1 MRRRGSML
9 KIGLT
14 GGIGTGKSSVTEAFQ
29 SLGAAVINADLLG
42 HDAYLPGTIGFEEVV
57 TEFGQDIVGSD
68 GQIDRKKLGPI
79 VFSDSSKMD
88 RLNEIMHPLIRDLI
102 EERLVTLESNQ
113 NKVAVVEAAILIE
126 AGWKSLFDEIWVVIS
141 DPEEVINRLRVR
153 NGLSR
158 EDAAKRIDSQMSND
172 ERIEHGDV
180 VVENTGSMEDLQT
193 RVNSLWAKRIST

>member
-1 MRRRGSML
+1 ML

-57 TEFGQDIVGSD
+57 TEFGQDLVGSD

-141 DPEEVINRLRVR
+141 DPEEVINRLGVR

-158 EDAAKRIDSQMSND
+158 EDALKRIDSQMSNN

-180 VVENTGSMEDLQT
+180 VVENTGSMEDLKT
-193 RVNSLWAKRIST
+193 RVNSLWSKRIST

>member
-1 MRRRGSML
+1 ML

>member
-1 MRRRGSML
+1 ML

-57 TEFGQDIVGSD
+57 TEFGQEIVGSD

-102 EERLVTLESNQ
+102 DERLVSLESTQ

-141 DPEEVINRLRVR
+141 DREEVINRLGVR

-158 EDAAKRIDSQMSND
+158 EDALKRIDSQMSDN

-193 RVNSLWAKRIST
+193 RVNSLWSKRIST

>member
-1 MRRRGSML
+1 MH

-57 TEFGQDIVGSD
+57 TEFGQEIVGSD

-102 EERLVTLESNQ
+102 DERLVSLESSQ

-141 DPEEVINRLRVR
+141 DREEVINRLGVR

-158 EDAAKRIDSQMSND
+158 EDALKRIDSQMSNN

-193 RVNSLWAKRIST
+193 RVNSLWSKRISK

>member
-1 MRRRGSML
+1 ML

-57 TEFGQDIVGSD
+57 TEFGQEIVGSD

-102 EERLVTLESNQ
+102 DERLVSLESTQ

-141 DPEEVINRLRVR
+141 DPEEVINRLGVR

-158 EDAAKRIDSQMSND
+158 EDALKRIESQLSNN

-193 RVNSLWAKRIST
+193 RVNSLWSKRSST

>member
-1 MRRRGSML
+1 MV

-57 TEFGQDIVGSD
+57 TEFGQEIVGSD

-88 RLNEIMHPLIRDLI
+88 RLNEIMHPLIRDFI
-102 EERLVTLESNQ
+102 DERLVSLESSQ

-141 DPEEVINRLRVR
+141 DREEVINRLGVR

-158 EDAAKRIDSQMSND
+158 EDAVKRIDSQMSNN

-193 RVNSLWAKRIST
+193 RVNSLWSKRIST

>member
-1 MRRRGSML
+1 ML

-57 TEFGQDIVGSD
+57 TEFGQEIVGSD

-88 RLNEIMHPLIRDLI
+88 RLNEIIHPLIRDLI
-102 EERLVTLESNQ
+102 
-113 NKVAVVEAAILIE
+113 
-126 AGWKSLFDEIWVVIS
+126 D
-141 DPEEVINRLRVR
+141 
-153 NGLSR
+153 
-158 EDAAKRIDSQMSND
+158 
-172 ERIEHGDV
+172 
-180 VVENTGSMEDLQT
+180 
-193 RVNSLWAKRIST
+193 

>member
-1 MRRRGSML
+1 ML

-57 TEFGQDIVGSD
+57 TEFGQDLVGSD

>member
-1 MRRRGSML
+1 ML

-57 TEFGQDIVGSD
+57 TEFGQEIVGCD

-102 EERLVTLESNQ
+102 DERLVSLESSQ

-141 DPEEVINRLRVR
+141 DREEVINRLGVR

-158 EDAAKRIDSQMSND
+158 EDAVKRIDSQMSNN

-193 RVNSLWAKRIST
+193 RVNSLWSKRIST

>member
-1 MRRRGSML
+1 ML

-57 TEFGQDIVGSD
+57 TEFGQEIVGSD

-102 EERLVTLESNQ
+102 EERLVTLESNH

-141 DPEEVINRLRVR
+141 DREEVINRLGVR

-158 EDAAKRIDSQMSND
+158 EDALKRIDSQMSNN

-193 RVNSLWAKRIST
+193 RVNSLWSKRIST

>member
-1 MRRRGSML
+1 ML

-57 TEFGQDIVGSD
+57 TEFGQEIVGSD

-102 EERLVTLESNQ
+102 DERLVSLESSQ

-141 DPEEVINRLRVR
+141 DREEVINRLGVR

-158 EDAAKRIDSQMSND
+158 EDAVKRIDSQMSNN

-180 VVENTGSMEDLQT
+180 VVENTGSMEDLKT
-193 RVNSLWAKRIST
+193 RVNSLWSKRIST

>member
-1 MRRRGSML
+1 ML

-42 HDAYLPGTIGFEEVV
+42 HDAYLPGTIVFEEVV
-57 TEFGQDIVGSD
+57 TEFGQEIVGSD

-102 EERLVTLESNQ
+102 DERLVSLESSQ

-141 DPEEVINRLRVR
+141 DREEVINRLGVR

-158 EDAAKRIDSQMSND
+158 EDAVKRIDSQMSNN

-193 RVNSLWAKRIST
+193 RVNSLWSKRIST

>member
-141 DPEEVINRLRVR
+141 DPEEVINRLGVR

-158 EDAAKRIDSQMSND
+158 EDAVKRIDSQMSND

>member
-1 MRRRGSML
+1 ML

-57 TEFGQDIVGSD
+57 TEFGQEIVGSD

-79 VFSDSSKMD
+79 VFSDSVKMD

-102 EERLVTLESNQ
+102 YERLVSLESSQ

-141 DPEEVINRLRVR
+141 DREEVINRLGVR

-158 EDAAKRIDSQMSND
+158 EDAVKRIDSQMSNN

>member
-1 MRRRGSML
+1 ML

-57 TEFGQDIVGSD
+57 TEFGQEIVGSD

-141 DPEEVINRLRVR
+141 DREEVINRLGVR

-158 EDAAKRIDSQMSND
+158 EDALKRIDSQMSNN

-193 RVNSLWAKRIST
+193 RVNSLWSKRIST

>member
-1 MRRRGSML
+1 ML

-57 TEFGQDIVGSD
+57 TEFGQEIVGSD

-79 VFSDSSKMD
+79 VFSDSAKMD

-102 EERLVTLESNQ
+102 YERLVSLESSQ

-126 AGWKSLFDEIWVVIS
+126 AGWKSLFDERWVVIS
-141 DPEEVINRLRVR
+141 DREEVINRLGVR

-158 EDAAKRIDSQMSND
+158 EDAVKRIDSQMSNN

-193 RVNSLWAKRIST
+193 RVNSLWSKRIST

>member
-1 MRRRGSML
+1 ML

-141 DPEEVINRLRVR
+141 DPEEVINRLGVR

-158 EDAAKRIDSQMSND
+158 EDALKRIDSQMSNN

>member
-1 MRRRGSML
+1 ML

-57 TEFGQDIVGSD
+57 TEFGQEIVGSD
-68 GQIDRKKLGPI
+68 GEIDRKKLGPI

-102 EERLVTLESNQ
+102 DERLVSLESSQ

-141 DPEEVINRLRVR
+141 DREEVINRLGVR

-158 EDAAKRIDSQMSND
+158 EDAVKRIDSQMSNN

>member
-1 MRRRGSML
+1 ML

-29 SLGAAVINADLLG
+29 SRGAAVINADLLG

-141 DPEEVINRLRVR
+141 DPEEVINRLGVR

-158 EDAAKRIDSQMSND
+158 EDAVKRIDSQMSND

>member
-1 MRRRGSML
+1 ML

-57 TEFGQDIVGSD
+57 TEFGQEIVGSD

-102 EERLVTLESNQ
+102 DERLVSLESTQ

-141 DPEEVINRLRVR
+141 DREEVINRLGVR

-158 EDAAKRIDSQMSND
+158 EDALKRIDSQMSNN

-193 RVNSLWAKRIST
+193 RVNSLWSKRIST

>member
-1 MRRRGSML
+1 ML

-57 TEFGQDIVGSD
+57 TEFGQEIVGSD

-102 EERLVTLESNQ
+102 DERLVSLESSQ

-141 DPEEVINRLRVR
+141 DREEVINRLGVR

-158 EDAAKRIDSQMSND
+158 EEAVKRIDSQMSNN

-193 RVNSLWAKRIST
+193 RVNSLWSKRIST

>member
-1 MRRRGSML
+1 ML

-42 HDAYLPGTIGFEEVV
+42 HDAYLPGTIGYEEVV
-57 TEFGQDIVGSD
+57 TEFGQEIVGSD

-102 EERLVTLESNQ
+102 DERLVSLESTQ

-141 DPEEVINRLRVR
+141 DREEVINRLGVR

-158 EDAAKRIDSQMSND
+158 EDAVKRIDSQMSNN

-193 RVNSLWAKRIST
+193 RVNSLWSKRIST

>member
-1 MRRRGSML
+1 ML

-57 TEFGQDIVGSD
+57 TEFGQYIVGSD
-68 GQIDRKKLGPI
+68 GQIDRKKLDPI

-141 DPEEVINRLRVR
+141 DPEEVINRLGVR

-158 EDAAKRIDSQMSND
+158 EDAVKRIDSQMSND

>member
-1 MRRRGSML
+1 ML

-14 GGIGTGKSSVTEAFQ
+14 GGIGTGKSSVSEAFQ

-42 HDAYLPGTIGFEEVV
+42 HDAYLPGTIGYKEVV
-57 TEFGQDIVGSD
+57 TEFGQEIVGSD

-102 EERLVTLESNQ
+102 EERLVTLESNH

-141 DPEEVINRLRVR
+141 DPEEVINRLGVR

-158 EDAAKRIDSQMSND
+158 EDAVKRIDSQMSNN
-172 ERIEHGDV
+172 ERIGHGDV

>member
-1 MRRRGSML
+1 ML

-57 TEFGQDIVGSD
+57 TEFGQEIVGSD

-102 EERLVTLESNQ
+102 YERLVSLESSQ

-141 DPEEVINRLRVR
+141 DREEVINRLGVR

-158 EDAAKRIDSQMSND
+158 EDAVKRIDSQMSNN

-193 RVNSLWAKRIST
+193 RVNSLWSKRIST

>member
-1 MRRRGSML
+1 ML

-141 DPEEVINRLRVR
+141 DPEEVVNRLGVR

-158 EDAAKRIDSQMSND
+158 EDAVKRIDSQMSND

>member
-1 MRRRGSML
+1 ML

-57 TEFGQDIVGSD
+57 TEFGQEIVGSD

-102 EERLVTLESNQ
+102 DERLVSLESSQ

-141 DPEEVINRLRVR
+141 DREEVINRLGVR

-158 EDAAKRIDSQMSND
+158 EDAVKRIDSQMSNN

-193 RVNSLWAKRIST
+193 LSLIHISEPTRPY

>member
-1 MRRRGSML
+1 ML

-57 TEFGQDIVGSD
+57 TEFGQEIVGSD

-141 DPEEVINRLRVR
+141 DPEEVVNRLGVR

-158 EDAAKRIDSQMSND
+158 EDAVKRIDSQMSND

>member
-1 MRRRGSML
+1 ML

-57 TEFGQDIVGSD
+57 TEFGQEIVGSD

-102 EERLVTLESNQ
+102 DERLVSLESSQ

-126 AGWKSLFDEIWVVIS
+126 AGWKSLFDEIWVVS
-141 DPEEVINRLRVR
+141 SNQNVVIERLQSR
-153 NGLSR
+153 NGLDVKQAMSR
-158 EDAAKRIDSQMSND
+158 INSQMPQK
-172 ERIEHGDV
+172 ERVQYADRIIDNSGT
-180 VVENTGSMEDLQT
+180 VEQLRC
-193 RVNSLWAKRIST
+193 RVNKIWLEKSKS

>member
-1 MRRRGSML
+1 ML

-57 TEFGQDIVGSD
+57 TEFGHEIVGSD

-102 EERLVTLESNQ
+102 DERLVSLESSQ

-141 DPEEVINRLRVR
+141 DREEVINRLGVR

-158 EDAAKRIDSQMSND
+158 EDAVKRIDSQMSNN

-193 RVNSLWAKRIST
+193 RVNSLWSKRIST

>member
-1 MRRRGSML
+1 ML

-57 TEFGQDIVGSD
+57 TEFGHEIVGSD

-102 EERLVTLESNQ
+102 DERLVSLESSQ

-141 DPEEVINRLRVR
+141 DREEVINRLGVR

-158 EDAAKRIDSQMSND
+158 EDAVKRIDSQMSNN

-193 RVNSLWAKRIST
+193 RVNSLWSKRISK

>member
-1 MRRRGSML
+1 ML

-57 TEFGQDIVGSD
+57 TEFGQEIVGSD

-141 DPEEVINRLRVR
+141 DPEEVINRLGVR

-158 EDAAKRIDSQMSND
+158 EDAVKRIDSQMSND

-193 RVNSLWAKRIST
+193 RVNSLWFKRIST

>member
-1 MRRRGSML
+1 ML

-29 SLGAAVINADLLG
+29 SFGAAVLNADLLG
-42 HDAYLPGTIGFEEVV
+42 HDAYLPGTIGFEKVV
-57 TEFGQDIVGSD
+57 TEFGQEIVNSVGE
-68 GQIDRKKLGPI
+68 IDRKKLGPI
-79 VFSDSSKMD
+79 VFSDSSKID

-141 DPEEVINRLRVR
+141 DPEEVINRLGVR

-158 EDAAKRIDSQMSND
+158 EDAVKRIDSQMSND

>member
-1 MRRRGSML
+1 ML

-57 TEFGQDIVGSD
+57 TEFGQEIVGSD

-102 EERLVTLESNQ
+102 EERLVSLEATQ

-126 AGWKSLFDEIWVVIS
+126 AGWKSLFDEVWVVIS
-141 DPEEVINRLRVR
+141 DREEVINRLGVR

-158 EDAAKRIDSQMSND
+158 EDALKRIDSQMSNN

-193 RVNSLWAKRIST
+193 RVNSLWSKRITT

>member
-1 MRRRGSML
+1 ML

-57 TEFGQDIVGSD
+57 TEFGQEIVGSD

-102 EERLVTLESNQ
+102 DERLVSLESTQ

-141 DPEEVINRLRVR
+141 NREEVINRLGVR

-158 EDAAKRIDSQMSND
+158 EDAVKRIDSQMSNN

-193 RVNSLWAKRIST
+193 RVNSLWSKRIST